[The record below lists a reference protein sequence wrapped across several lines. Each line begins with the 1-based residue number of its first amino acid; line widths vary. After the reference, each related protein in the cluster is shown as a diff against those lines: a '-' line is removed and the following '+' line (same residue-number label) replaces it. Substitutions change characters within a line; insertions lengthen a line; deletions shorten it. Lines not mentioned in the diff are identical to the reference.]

1 MARSITAI
9 RGFYSSDVVGCV
21 LDGHGIPTTVTND
34 YALHLGALKWGGTID
49 KFIGDAILVFFGDSE
64 TKSAAED
71 AKACVRMAVEMQNR
85 LAELNIAWRNRGVDE
100 PFRARMEVNT
110 GYGNVGNFGSVNRM
124 EYTII
129 GAQAN
134 LSARLESI
142 AEPDTSTTRP
152 SARARHRS
160 CACAGPD

>member
-1 MARSITAI
+1 MRARRSRNTDD
-9 RGFYSSDVVGCV
+9 R
-21 LDGHGIPTTVTND
+21 TND

-64 TKSAAED
+64 TKGAAED
-71 AKACVRMAVEMQNR
+71 AKACVRMAVEMQIR
-85 LAELNIAWRNRGVDE
+85 LGEIAGSTSRFAPAWGG
-100 PFRARMEVNT
+100 VNT